1 MLSRVISLSLFLF
14 STYIWVQGQ
23 ASAPAPGLSEE
34 AFVLEHWNESVRFEN
49 DGSGVRETTAAVRIQ
64 SQAGVQEFGQ
74 LVFGYSTANEDLD
87 IDYVRVRRPDG
98 QVINTPAA
106 AAQDFAPDVLREA
119 PMYSDYRQ
127 KHISVVELQPGVTLE
142 YHVVTHIKPLAE
154 GEFWYEYSFPTY
166 AALTDGTLEI
176 SLPKSR
182 DIKLKS
188 PERKCETR
196 EDGERRI
203 YLWTVKNF
211 VPNRSK
217 RQNDEELENDEP
229 DVQLSSFTDWQK
241 ISTWYAKLQSE
252 RAVPDDAVKAK
263 AAELTRGAGSE
274 EQKAR
279 RLYDFVAQNI
289 RYVSLSFGI
298 GRYQP
303 HAASEVLQNGYGDCK
318 DKVILLQSLLA

>member
-1 MLSRVISLSLFLF
+1 RFTIFPMLSSVIIRSRFLVC
-14 STYIWVQGQ
+14 TCEWVEGQG
-23 ASAPAPGLSEE
+23 SAPGQRLSQE
-34 AFVLEHWNESVRFEN
+34 AFVQEHWNESVRFEN

-166 AALTDGTLEI
+166 
-176 SLPKSR
+176 
-182 DIKLKS
+182 
-188 PERKCETR
+188 
-196 EDGERRI
+196 
-203 YLWTVKNF
+203 
-211 VPNRSK
+211 
-217 RQNDEELENDEP
+217 
-229 DVQLSSFTDWQK
+229 
-241 ISTWYAKLQSE
+241 
-252 RAVPDDAVKAK
+252 
-263 AAELTRGAGSE
+263 
-274 EQKAR
+274 
-279 RLYDFVAQNI
+279 
-289 RYVSLSFGI
+289 
-298 GRYQP
+298 
-303 HAASEVLQNGYGDCK
+303 
-318 DKVILLQSLLA
+318 